1 MKEKILTFIILLF
14 ILSFFILIGIGVY
27 FTINNVNNL
36 INTKS
41 ASKEI
46 ITQENIPQNNNDTQ
60 LNVLEQLNSAND
72 ARVEE
77 ELISFNQKYNIY
89 IDNSY
94 IGSISGKF
102 VNITGDIFTF
112 KDKNG
117 YIISSEKQIKRWG
130 IKLNRMAELR
140 DKSNNPIRLYWWR
153 CNTRFFL
160 S

>member
-77 ELISFNQKYNIY
+77 ELISFNPKYNIY

-140 DKSNNPIRLYWWR
+140 DKSNNPIRLYW
-153 CNTRFFL
+153 
-160 S
+160 

>member
-140 DKSNNPIRLYWWR
+140 DKSNNPIRLYW
-153 CNTRFFL
+153 
-160 S
+160 

>member
-41 ASKEI
+41 VSKEI

-72 ARVEE
+72 VRVEE

-140 DKSNNPIRLYWWR
+140 DKSNNPIRLYW
-153 CNTRFFL
+153 
-160 S
+160 

>member
-72 ARVEE
+72 VRVEE

-140 DKSNNPIRLYWWR
+140 DKSNNPIRLYW
-153 CNTRFFL
+153 
-160 S
+160 

>member
-72 ARVEE
+72 VRVEE

-130 IKLNRMAELR
+130 IKLNKMAELR
-140 DKSNNPIRLYWWR
+140 DKSNNPIRLYW
-153 CNTRFFL
+153 
-160 S
+160 

>member
-27 FTINNVNNL
+27 FTINSVNNL

-72 ARVEE
+72 VRVEE

-140 DKSNNPIRLYWWR
+140 DKSNNPIRLYW
-153 CNTRFFL
+153 
-160 S
+160 

>member
-72 ARVEE
+72 VRVEE

-117 YIISSEKQIKRWG
+117 NIISSEKQIKRWG

-140 DKSNNPIRLYWWR
+140 DKSNNPIRLYW
-153 CNTRFFL
+153 
-160 S
+160 

>member
-72 ARVEE
+72 VRVEE

-130 IKLNRMAELR
+130 IKLNKMAELR
-140 DKSNNPIRLYWWR
+140 DK

>member
-27 FTINNVNNL
+27 FTINSVNNL

-72 ARVEE
+72 VRVEE

-89 IDNSY
+89 IDNFY

-140 DKSNNPIRLYWWR
+140 DKSNNPIRLYW
-153 CNTRFFL
+153 
-160 S
+160 

>member
-1 MKEKILTFIILLF
+1 
-14 ILSFFILIGIGVY
+14 
-27 FTINNVNNL
+27 
-36 INTKS
+36 
-41 ASKEI
+41 
-46 ITQENIPQNNNDTQ
+46 
-60 LNVLEQLNSAND
+60 
-72 ARVEE
+72 VEE

-140 DKSNNPIRLYWWR
+140 DKSNNPIRLYW
-153 CNTRFFL
+153 
-160 S
+160 